1 MIHVFERVEDLDPSR
16 WNSVQRD
23 VDVALSHSGLMLAEQ
38 TAGVDMRYIVATS
51 ETGAWIGGLP
61 VAKAT
66 SESRW
71 MLGRPDALLRRAA
84 ESSEPGNEQALA
96 AIGGSASRL
105 SPALVLGGRHMG
117 NSTLLLSEDAPAD
130 TADLLLRVAED
141 VAKSLRVQA
150 MSAVFVSEAD
160 DRFRGTLA
168 RAGYVAFG
176 ANRYSTLTLPDG
188 GYDGWIAQFTKKK
201 RWKVRD
207 ERRRVSTAGFTSRVT
222 ALSAANLQGLAGL
235 ETQLLR
241 KYGHDWRPEYSV
253 TALERLVATFGA
265 DAMVST
271 VERGPETAGFVALLR
286 KGDRWSARQV
296 GFDYELQGDLP
307 LYFETL
313 FYAPVDAA
321 SAHGIRR
328 IDFGLG
334 SEEAKVSRGCTA
346 ETQQTW
352 VKTVGA

>member
-1 MIHVFERVEDLDPSR
+1 
-16 WNSVQRD
+16 
-23 VDVALSHSGLMLAEQ
+23 
-38 TAGVDMRYIVATS
+38 MRYIVATS
-51 ETGAWIGGLP
+51 ETGEWVGALP

-66 SESRW
+66 PEARW
-71 MLGRPDALLRRAA
+71 VLGRPDALLRRAA
-84 ESSEPGNEQALA
+84 ESGEPGYEEAFA
-96 AIGGSASRL
+96 AIGGSADRL
-105 SPALVLGGRHMG
+105 LPALVLGGRHMG
-117 NSTLLLSEDAPAD
+117 NSGMLLSKAAPAG

-141 VAKSLRVQA
+141 VAMTLRVQA
-150 MSAVFVSEAD
+150 MGAAFVSESD
-160 DRFRGTLA
+160 DQFRGALI

-176 ANRYSTLTLPDG
+176 TNRYSTLTLPDG
-188 GYDGWIAQFTKKK
+188 GYDAWLAQFAKKK
-201 RWKVRD
+201 RWKIRD
-207 ERRRVSTAGFTSRVT
+207 ERRRVSAAGFTSRVA
-222 ALSAANLQGLAGL
+222 ALAAADLQQLAGL
-235 ETQLLR
+235 ETQLLQ

-253 TALERLVATFGA
+253 TALDRLVAIFGA
-265 DAMVST
+265 DAMVAT
-271 VERGPETAGFVALLR
+271 VERGLETAGFVALLR

-334 SEEAKVSRGCTA
+334 SEAAKVSRGCTA